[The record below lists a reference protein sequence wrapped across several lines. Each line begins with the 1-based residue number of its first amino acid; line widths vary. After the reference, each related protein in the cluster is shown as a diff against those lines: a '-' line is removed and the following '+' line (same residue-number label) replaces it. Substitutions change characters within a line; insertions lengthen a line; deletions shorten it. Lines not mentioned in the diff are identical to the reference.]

1 MYAAATASRTRSV
14 YTQTPRNRVRA
25 QGTHSFSR
33 HCAGQELTLNGT
45 FLARQYEIMFNDMI
59 QSSDFTALFDAYRI
73 TKVTYK
79 FQLVNVPEANLTIN
93 SVLGAPVQNITNWY
107 PKMWYVMDYD
117 GGATETLNSI
127 RERQGVKCRILRPD
141 KEIKISFRPKCRVLT
156 YKTADTEGYA
166 PKSIKI
172 DMNDTD
178 VPHYGMAVVF
188 DTNGYDPNND
198 YPFKIAV
205 ERKIT
210 FQCYG
215 VR

>member
-1 MYAAATASRTRSV
+1 MYSAALRSRSRSV
-14 YTQTPRNRVRA
+14 ARAPTRLSRVRA

-33 HCAGQELTLNGT
+33 HCAAQEVTLNGL
-45 FLARQYEIMFNDMI
+45 FLSRMYEVQFNDMI
-59 QSSDFTALFDAYRI
+59 QSSDFTSLFDMYRI
-73 TKVTYK
+73 TKVTYT
-79 FQLVNVPEANLTIN
+79 FQLVNVPEATLVIN
-93 SVLGAPVQNITNWY
+93 APAATFANGTNWY

-117 GGATETLNSI
+117 GGSTETLNSI
-127 RERQGVKCRILRPD
+127 RERQGVKCRILRPN
-141 KEIKISFRPKCRVLT
+141 KVVKVSFTPKCRVLT
-156 YKTADTEGYA
+156 YKTADTEGFA
-166 PKSIKI
+166 PKNIKI

-188 DTNGYDPNND
+188 DTNGYDPADN

-210 FQCYG
+210 FRCYG

>member
-1 MYAAATASRTRSV
+1 
-14 YTQTPRNRVRA
+14 
-25 QGTHSFSR
+25 
-33 HCAGQELTLNGT
+33 
-45 FLARQYEIMFNDMI
+45 MFNDMI
-59 QSSDFTALFDAYRI
+59 QASDFTSLFDMYRI

-79 FQLVNVPEANLTIN
+79 FQL
-93 SVLGAPVQNITNWY
+93 ITNPDSASPFNVAATAPTNYYNNPTNWF

-117 GGATETLNSI
+117 GGTTETLNSI

-141 KEIKISFRPKCRVLT
+141 KEIKISFTPKCRVLT

-166 PKSIKI
+166 PKSIKV

-188 DTNGYDPNND
+188 DTNGHDPNND